1 MRERERTSVS
11 RTDDGDSDSLSGRRG
26 SRYPDSHQLFVGNL
40 PHNITERELRTYFES
55 KYFYHKFVSKN
66 SWKHLLMRLPQVLLN
81 VTQQIAIFHM
91 VFQVKLL

>member
-1 MRERERTSVS
+1 MLVVVADAVICYRPPRERMRERERTSVS

-55 KYFYHKFVSKN
+55 KYSLLRFVF
-66 SWKHLLMRLPQVLLN
+66 LGFFV
-81 VTQQIAIFHM
+81 
-91 VFQVKLL
+91 